1 MSTTLY
7 WLCGVA
13 VMAVVT
19 YIPRVLPLSLMQRP
33 VRSRF
38 WQSFLAYMPYAVLG
52 AMTFPA
58 ILEATATPLSAAIGM
73 AAALVLS
80 FCRCGLLPVALVS
93 TAAVFLSEWL
103 MRLTETGLV

>member
-1 MSTTLY
+1 MNPTLY
-7 WLCGVA
+7 WLTGVA

-19 YIPRVLPLSLMQRP
+19 YIPRVLPLSLLRRP

-58 ILEATATPLSAAIGM
+58 ILEATATPLSAVVGM
-73 AAALVLS
+73 AAALLTA
-80 FCRCGLLPVALVS
+80 FLGCGLLPVALVA
-93 TAAVFLSEWL
+93 TTAVFLTEWL
-103 MRLTETGLV
+103 MRLAETGLI